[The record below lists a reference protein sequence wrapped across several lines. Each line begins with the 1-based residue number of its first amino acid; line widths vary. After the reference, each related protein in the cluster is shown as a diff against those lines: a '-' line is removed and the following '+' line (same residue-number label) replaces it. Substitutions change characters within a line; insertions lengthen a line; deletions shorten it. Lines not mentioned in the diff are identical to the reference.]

1 MHCETKDNKSIH
13 IILRVLKKKRKK
25 NGYNVKFSSARLV
38 KHTEK

>member
-13 IILRVLKKKRKK
+13 IILRVKRKK
-25 NGYNVKFSSARLV
+25 KYNVKFSSARLV